1 MRLSLSPSYSAH
13 VPIHL
18 PTFVAATS
26 LDKAACCAAAVTIAD
41 ARPGQIGH
49 VCHTHL
55 EEEDAAILRAMGL
68 RPQAR
73 VRVCRVGEP
82 CIVEVIAGSGC
93 ACRIGLSLP
102 LARLVL
108 LADVCAA

>member
-1 MRLSLSPSYSAH
+1 MVIRLPTSVASGSAH
-13 VPIHL
+13 S
-18 PTFVAATS
+18 AE
-26 LDKAACCAAAVTIAD
+26 CCAAAVAIAD

-49 VCHTHL
+49 VCHTNL

-93 ACRIGLSLP
+93 ACRIGMSLP